1 MRGSHSDEAPGAC
14 AALAGGCVYPVTAWL
29 TCHYPSHRF
38 LVLDSLGAGTFGQ
51 VVKCRDLESGELVA
65 IKVIKNHPAY
75 HHQARIEVSILQL
88 LHGRGG
94 GDEHIVQLADYFS
107 HCRHLCLVFEL
118 LHMNLYELLKQN
130 NFRGLSTSL
139 LRLFLGQLLQ
149 ALQALRHSGI
159 IHCDIKPE
167 NVLLVSLH
175 SGQVKLIDFG
185 SACADGRTVY
195 SYIQSRFY
203 RAPEVVLGCAY
214 GPAIDMWSLGAVAAE
229 LFLGLPLFPGASEF
243 NLLQRIT
250 DALGPLPDSLLA
262 AGKNTAKF
270 FKQTHA
276 AGWQMMSPA
285 EHEAVTGK
293 PPSLGKRYFAGTT
306 LADIINGAPMRKGL
320 AEAEQAT
327 ERASRAALLDWLLG
341 VMAPDP
347 QARWTPAQAA
357 LHPFITGAPLQGR
370 WTPPQHVAV
379 PLAAYPQS
387 PQAVVPAFHVGSPM
401 PSPQTLSW
409 PGGGFPVGQPHSPQ
423 FAGVMAQHAAMYGST
438 PPGSGFMHSPH
449 SLLMHQH
456 ATAHLMA
463 QQQAAAAAMFGMS
476 PPVGAAW
483 GGLAAVAAGSPG
495 GWHPS
500 SVPFG
505 HGVPPQ
511 APASMQ
517 RRSSAG
523 SRDLAAS
530 GAGMERSPRLRQQP
544 SAQQALRR
552 RLSEGGATL
561 EAAGGGA
568 AMEVESSPRA
578 APVRRLSQG
587 VASSGVDSPTAAV
600 WDPAFSDDM
609 DDSAGGAPDASMAAQ
624 VAALAQAHAQAHVM
638 QLAQLQLHHAA
649 AQGWGMAPPFTFS
662 SSPGSGAFGHPL
674 SQGGGAQAQPGPGS
688 WSAAQGQQHRTP
700 P

>member
-1 MRGSHSDEAPGAC
+1 LRARHSHVPGC
-14 AALAGGCVYPVTAWL
+14 
-29 TCHYPSHRF
+29 PS
-38 LVLDSLGAGTFGQ
+38 S
-51 VVKCRDLESGELVA
+51 
-65 IKVIKNHPAY
+65 
-75 HHQARIEVSILQL
+75 HQARIEVSILQL

-94 GDEHIVQLADYFS
+94 GDEHIVQLGDYFS

-118 LHMNLYELLKQN
+118 LHINLYELLKQN

-139 LRLFLGQLLQ
+139 LRLFLGQLLG

-203 RAPEVVLGCAY
+203 RAPEVVLGCSY

-229 LFLGLPLFPGASEF
+229 LFLGLPLFPGASEH
-243 NLLQRIT
+243 NLLTRIT
-250 DALGPLPDSLLA
+250 DALGPLPDRLLA

-270 FKQTHA
+270 FKQTQ

-293 PPSLGKRYFAGTT
+293 PAALGKRYFAGTT
-306 LADIINGAPMRKGL
+306 LADIIAGAPMRKGL
-320 AEAEQAT
+320 SEAELAT
-327 ERASRAALLDWLLG
+327 ERTSRAALLDWLLG

-357 LHPFITGAPLQGR
+357 LHPFITGNPMPQQGR
-370 WTPPQHVAV
+370 WSPPQLVA
-379 PLAAYPQS
+379 AAPALQPQS

-401 PSPQTLSW
+401 PSPQTLTW

-423 FAGVMAQHAAMYGST
+423 FAGMLAQHAAMYGST
-438 PPGSGFMHSPH
+438 PPGGGFLHSPH
-449 SLLMHQH
+449 SLLVHQH
-456 ATAHLMA
+456 AATAHLMA
-463 QQQAAAAAMFGMS
+463 QQQATAAAMFGMS

-483 GGLAAVAAGSPG
+483 GGQAAAAG
-495 GWHPS
+495 GWHPA

-523 SRDLAAS
+523 ARDLAS
-530 GAGMERSPRLRQQP
+530 GVGVDRSPRLRQ
-544 SAQQALRR
+544 STAAQRR

-561 EAAGGGA
+561 EAGGGA

-587 VASSGVDSPTAAV
+587 LAGGGDSPTAAV

-609 DDSAGGAPDASMAAQ
+609 DDSAGGAADASMAAH

-638 QLAQLQLHHAA
+638 QLAQLQLHQAHAA
-649 AQGWGMAPPFTFS
+649 AMAQGWGMAPPPFSFS
-662 SSPGSGAFGHPL
+662 SSPGAGAFGHPL
-674 SQGGGAQAQPGPGS
+674 PPGGGPQVQQGS
-688 WSAAQGQQHRTP
+688 WGAQQHRTP